1 MRNSENTGRSFTHDE
16 SLSESDNRPWWNSSE
31 MWGRG
36 IIKDFKQ
43 TVGSYWVM
51 EMTNLN
57 QKTIAVSFFLF
68 FAAIT
73 PAITFGG
80 VYQRSTANR
89 MGAVELILA
98 TAWTGVYFA
107 LFAGQP
113 IILNGGTGPMLTIQ
127 TVLFKF
133 SDTIGVNFL
142 TFNAWVG
149 IWVVIY
155 MVVGAFVDSNRVIN
169 YATRFTDEIF
179 AMMIALIFIID
190 ALGKPTGGWVGV
202 FHYFN
207 PDHPSHEKYVANPE
221 YSITAVG
228 LLSVILT
235 LGTAGLAFLL
245 RNVKQSPYLCNQF
258 VRSLITDFGVFISVV
273 VWCLLDNLAFE
284 NTPTE
289 RLNVPNTF
297 APTMICCTSTCDALF
312 PTECPDVA
320 EPWGRRP
327 WMVNLFNVGGKS
339 WVPIAAAGP
348 AFLAFVMVC
357 LDNGVTWHLLYHPS
371 HKLKHGP
378 AYNYDTIIMGVSLCV
393 NSLLGLPW
401 VVGSTTP
408 SVNHLHA
415 LSEKTSSGKIDSV
428 QETRLTGLFIHSL
441 VTASIFA
448 LPLLRLVPIPVL
460 YGVFLFMGIV
470 SLGTNQFYHR
480 CEMLFMQ
487 PSKYPREP
495 YTEEVAPKRMHM
507 FTVIQ
512 LFMLV
517 LMWIVK
523 DIKVITIVFPL
534 VIVSCVPIRLYIL
547 PRMFKEDELIF
558 LDSDED
564 MIAAIRQIRGSAAPT
579 DFANDDK
586 FWNEID
592 EEIAKVQSA
601 R

>member
-1 MRNSENTGRSFTHDE
+1 MVNT
-16 SLSESDNRPWWNSSE
+16 DNPAAIHGDATGPWYNNSE
-31 MWGRG
+31 MWGKG
-36 IIKDFKQ
+36 ILKDFKG
-43 TVGSYWVM
+43 TVGTYWRM

-80 VYQRSTANR
+80 VYQKSTANR
-89 MGAVELILA
+89 MGPVELLLA

-133 SDTIGVNFL
+133 ADTVGVDFL
-142 TFNAWVG
+142 TFNAWCG
-149 IWVVIY
+149 IWIVAY
-155 MVVGAFVDSNRVIN
+155 MVLSAFLDGNRFIN

-179 AMMIALIFIID
+179 AFMIALIFIID
-190 ALGKPTGGWVGV
+190 ALGKPTSNSVGV

-207 PDHPSHEKYVANPE
+207 PEHPAHAKYADVST
-221 YSITAVG
+221 YSVTAVG

-235 LGTAGLAFLL
+235 LGTTMLAFLL
-245 RNVKQSPYLCNQF
+245 RNVKQSPYLCSQF
-258 VRSLITDFGVFISVV
+258 VRSTITDFGMFISVV
-273 VWCLLDNLAFE
+273 AWCLVDNLAFE

-289 RLNVPNTF
+289 RLNVPDSF
-297 APTMICCTSTCDALF
+297 APTMLCCTSSCDTMF
-312 PTECPDVA
+312 PAECPDVA

-327 WMVNLFNVGGKS
+327 WFVNLFNLNGKS
-339 WVPIAAAGP
+339 WVPLAAAGP

-371 HKLKHGP
+371 HKLQHGP
-378 AYNYDTIIMGVSLCV
+378 AYNYDTIIMGVAVCV

-415 LSEKTSSGKIDSV
+415 LSEKTAGGKIDTV

-448 LPLLRLVPIPVL
+448 LPLLKLVPLPVL

-470 SLGTNQFYHR
+470 SLGTNQFYQR
-480 CEMLFMQ
+480 VKMLFMQ
-487 PSKYPREP
+487 PSKYPKEP
-495 YTEEVAPKRMHM
+495 YTEEIAPMRMHM
-507 FTVIQ
+507 YTLVQIT
-512 LFMLV
+512 MLV
-517 LMWIVK
+517 AMWIVK
-523 DIKVITIVFPL
+523 DIKVITIIFPL
-534 VIVSCVPIRLYIL
+534 VIVSCVPVRLFIL
-547 PRMFKEDELIF
+547 PKIFTEDELVY

-564 MIAAIRQIRGSAAPT
+564 MIAAIRAIRGSAAPT
-579 DFANDDK
+579 DFDDEK
-586 FWNEID
+586 MRELD
-592 EEIAKVQSA
+592 EGTGVAENRLHSL
-601 R
+601 